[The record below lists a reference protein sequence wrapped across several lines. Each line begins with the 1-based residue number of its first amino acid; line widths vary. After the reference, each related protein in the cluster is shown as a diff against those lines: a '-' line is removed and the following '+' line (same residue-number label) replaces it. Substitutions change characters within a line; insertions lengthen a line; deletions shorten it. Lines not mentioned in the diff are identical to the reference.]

1 MSLEWDKLYKLGT
14 DVAAF
19 MLYHPKRLAHRKESP
34 IDWWSNDFAAEFR
47 DGLLVTFQTGSD
59 GSRTLKFVRRP
70 LTPSETRA
78 LVTQAA
84 FRYLAQDG
92 RLYWD
97 NGDALPSTDQLN
109 EAEDDQNGWLELP
122 DGAYRV
128 TVHALDW
135 HSLADAERTAEVDIS
150 HYIVRF
156 EPVASLDVIPAPTS
170 LPELIASNEWHAE
183 RHKAL
188 GSPAAT

>member
-109 EAEDDQNGWLELP
+109 EAEDDQNGVAGVARRGVPRHGSRTRLALAGGRGT
-122 DGAYRV
+122 DRGGRHLTLHRAVRARRV
-128 TVHALDW
+128 VRCDP
-135 HSLADAERTAEVDIS
+135 RTDVPAGVD
-150 HYIVRF
+150 RQQR
-156 EPVASLDVIPAPTS
+156 VA
-170 LPELIASNEWHAE
+170 
-183 RHKAL
+183 R
-188 GSPAAT
+188 